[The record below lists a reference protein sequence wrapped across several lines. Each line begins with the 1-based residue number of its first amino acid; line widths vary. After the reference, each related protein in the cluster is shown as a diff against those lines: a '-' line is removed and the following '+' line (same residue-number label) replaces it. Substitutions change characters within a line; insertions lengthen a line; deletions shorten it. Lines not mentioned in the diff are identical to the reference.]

1 MKKVQIAL
9 AAAVFVLLSS
19 ACAPAGPAPRTAP
32 AAGDLR
38 PTDELHWVRSSAEY
52 RALTIQTYRAA
63 LEAAAEASAGRPAG
77 SWAVSVD
84 ADETI
89 IDNSGYEAELQRK
102 GETHSNGAWRDWVK
116 RRERTA
122 TPGAAEFLAGVQKL
136 GGKVAVVT
144 NTQQSLCADVA
155 ANLDALKLPYDLLV
169 CRPDDA
175 GDRKEPRWKVVT
187 DGTARPDLGPLEILI
202 WVGDNI
208 QDFPEQSQ
216 ALREKPESAFGDF
229 GVRFFALPNPVYGT
243 WEKNTPR

>member
-9 AAAVFVLLSS
+9 ASAVFVLFSS

-32 AAGDLR
+32 AAGQLR

-52 RALTIQTYRAA
+52 RALMIQIYRAA

-102 GETHSNGAWRDWVK
+102 GQTHSNGAWRDWVK

-122 TPGAAEFLAGVQKL
+122 IQGAAEFLAGVQKL

-155 ANLDALKLPYDLLV
+155 ANLDAVKLPYDLLV

-187 DGTARPDLGPLEILI
+187 DGTARPDLGPLEILVF
-202 WVGDNI
+202 VGDNI
-208 QDFPEQSQ
+208 QDFPGQSQ
-216 ALREKPESAFGDF
+216 ALRDADDAAFASF
-229 GVRFFALPNPVYGT
+229 GVRWFVLPNPVYGT
-243 WEKNTPR
+243 WEKNAPR